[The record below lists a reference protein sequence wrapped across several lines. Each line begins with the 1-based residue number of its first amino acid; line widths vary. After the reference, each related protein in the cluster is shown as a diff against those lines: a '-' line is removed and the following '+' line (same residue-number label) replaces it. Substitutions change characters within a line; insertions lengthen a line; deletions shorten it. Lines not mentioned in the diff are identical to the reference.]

1 MSNNY
6 QNYVMS
12 NDLQI
17 PILYGIDAVHGHN
30 NVKNATIFPHNM
42 GLGAANDPDLM
53 YEIGKITAKEMKAL
67 GHHWTYAPSVA
78 AVQDIKWGRSYE
90 SYSEDPKIV
99 EDLLYL

>member
-1 MSNNY
+1 
-6 QNYVMS
+6 
-12 NDLQI
+12 
-17 PILYGIDAVHGHN
+17 
-30 NVKNATIFPHNM
+30 
-42 GLGAANDPDLM
+42 M

-99 EDLLYL
+99 EDLSIPLIEGLQSENVLATAKHYLLDGFTKNGRDQGESFASEEVVRELFLDTYKKQ